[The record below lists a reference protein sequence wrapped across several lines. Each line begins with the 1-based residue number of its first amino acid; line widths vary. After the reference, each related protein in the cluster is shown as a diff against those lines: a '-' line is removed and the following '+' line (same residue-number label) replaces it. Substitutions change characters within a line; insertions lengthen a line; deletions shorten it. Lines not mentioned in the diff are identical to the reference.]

1 MTKGKDL
8 FQLLLIIIIC
18 SFVYFVFLFLFLEIF
33 VGDSTVYSTAA
44 FGSFFGAFFAFLFLR
59 IGDFFIKLYKN
70 KEEHFNGLTLLN
82 RILNKNIFIA
92 NNNIFFAGLI
102 IVNLQ
107 KGEKPINTLSK
118 FILVDEVVD
127 KIKNLDF
134 FSDVFSL
141 SINLKE
147 QNDNIEMIND
157 FCKGMKSSSIEEND
171 VEKNYRVRVIKC
183 LENFEKIYE
192 VYQKF
197 ESDRDWI
204 PTLKE
209 EMARHH
215 IFTAYYKDR
224 LISAVTCYQHDGI
237 LRIAR
242 IFSARLEEDSDFDKR
257 FVGYASRRV
266 FFEVCKYGQ
275 ANGYKKFDLSG
286 VNFDDPTKAGL
297 TRFKQSFGG
306 PITDVYVCKYMTKD
320 FRDFREKLKAN
331 KIDIT

>member
-183 LENFEKIYE
+183 LENFEKIY
-192 VYQKF
+192 VNLR
-197 ESDRDWI
+197 DREFI
-204 PTLKE
+204 NILVKNLLLIKKEKSFIIKIIHFFLGSYLKKVSE
-209 EMARHH
+209 IE
-215 IFTAYYKDR
+215 IEKE
-224 LISAVTCYQHDGI
+224 LPAVKKKWAEI
-237 LRIAR
+237 IKNEN
-242 IFSARLEEDSDFDKR
+242 FS
-257 FVGYASRRV
+257 
-266 FFEVCKYGQ
+266 
-275 ANGYKKFDLSG
+275 KKI
-286 VNFDDPTKAGL
+286 
-297 TRFKQSFGG
+297 
-306 PITDVYVCKYMTKD
+306 IT
-320 FRDFREKLKAN
+320 
-331 KIDIT
+331 